1 MVGIPVTI
9 ASRFVTII
17 NVIPIKTIGMIS
29 QISVYPKLLP
39 SIAAVVIAPGP
50 ITIPVAINPGPIL
63 FIRSFN
69 GSRSTFAPNTS
80 VELPVKYDK
89 YGLTSPVL
97 LLMYVCQ
104 DLQILLL
111 PGR

>member
-1 MVGIPVTI
+1 
-9 ASRFVTII
+9 
-17 NVIPIKTIGMIS
+17 MIS

-80 VELPVKYDK
+80 VEYFLCP
-89 YGLTSPVL
+89 P
-97 LLMYVCQ
+97 
-104 DLQILLL
+104 
-111 PGR
+111 